1 MTITQWKFAS
11 AQAVGR
17 GHIKQQLPCQDYTF
31 CVQTQDM
38 TILVLADGAG
48 SAPSSHMG
56 AEMVVHKMI
65 HILQNHFE
73 EMFYEDDQQLLR
85 KRIIGILLNELE
97 GIENFSG
104 NIKEYASTLLYVA
117 IKDDRYLAGHIGDGV
132 IGLQVTEG
140 NFKVLSNPENGLFA
154 NTTYFITS
162 DEAWKYLRLYKG
174 ETEGKTGFI
183 LMSDGTADS
192 LFNKQAQGF
201 APAIPRMLDW
211 LRNYPNKKIAEVLE
225 TNLDSV
231 IKQQTQ
237 DDCSIALAALTT
249 WNQEELMESS
259 PEYLADFIG
268 LNSKLSFEGTETES
282 EADQESLKIT
292 EVTEQLQQAE
302 NEYENMNVESQSDL
316 EVEKIESTED
326 IRVDEGLEPDGVE
339 EPDVPAE
346 GTESIL
352 EDLGLVEEEP
362 ETEDQEI
369 ENDELETT
377 EEDRK

>member
-1 MTITQWKFAS
+1 MTITHWKFAS
-11 AQAVGR
+11 AQTVGR

-48 SAPSSHMG
+48 SAPSSHIG
-56 AEMVVHKMI
+56 AQTVVHKMMT
-65 HILQNHFE
+65 ILQNHFE
-73 EMFYEDDQQLLR
+73 EMFEEDDQQLLR

-117 IKDDRYLAGHIGDGV
+117 IKGDRYLAGHIGDGV
-132 IGLQVTEG
+132 IGLQVAG
-140 NFKVLSNPENGLFA
+140 GSFKVLSNPENGLFA

-174 ETEGKTGFI
+174 ETHAKTGFI

-192 LFNKQAQGF
+192 LFNKKKQGF

-211 LRNYPNKKIAEVLE
+211 LRNHPNQKIAEVLE

-249 WNQEELMESS
+249 WNPEELLEAS

-268 LNSKLSFEGTETES
+268 IHSMLAAEGM
-282 EADQESLKIT
+282 EADQESSTTT
-292 EVTEQLQQAE
+292 ELAEPLQQVE
-302 NEYENMNVESQSDL
+302 DEYMDVESESDE
-316 EVEKIESTED
+316 EVEENESTED
-326 IRVDEGLEPDGVE
+326 NRVYEEIVAVEDSDVPVE
-339 EPDVPAE
+339 E
-346 GTESIL
+346 TESIS
-352 EDLGLVEEEP
+352 EDEDTSNLVAEDP
-362 ETEDQEI
+362 EKEDQES
-369 ENDELETT
+369 
-377 EEDRK
+377 EEDLESIEVDRI